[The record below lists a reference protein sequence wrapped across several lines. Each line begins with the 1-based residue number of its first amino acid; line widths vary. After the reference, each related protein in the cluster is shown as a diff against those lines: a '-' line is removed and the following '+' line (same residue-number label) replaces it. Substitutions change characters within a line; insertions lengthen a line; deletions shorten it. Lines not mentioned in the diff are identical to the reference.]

1 MVIVM
6 ANFNVSQYT
15 RMVSLTPNYNYIMIE
30 PVIPYLEKMIINST
44 GIGSLAQYIAQFE
57 FAMPKMKKG

>member
-1 MVIVM
+1 
-6 ANFNVSQYT
+6 
-15 RMVSLTPNYNYIMIE
+15 MVSLTPNYIYMMIE
-30 PVIPYLEKMIINST
+30 PVFIFIHYLEKMIINST